1 MEDNVDARRR
11 EKELWNS
18 IPSLDGLERAE
29 TYFNLSLL
37 AFEQGEH
44 TKSLAL
50 AETACDCFVENFDDV
65 GSANCLTS
73 IAFNLYALDRK
84 WDAIRVMLRAIMKY
98 SRTSDM
104 QEWEYRGYLA
114 GWLADC
120 GENELALIQYEKCLE
135 HFTYQEFGIA
145 VARFNDDM
153 AKVLCDLDRCDESIG
168 RFQKSRETLRLE
180 REPGLVAAMDI
191 SIARCFNHLKDG
203 LSARDFA
210 YRALG
215 VFESG
220 ANKYKTAEALIQLGK
235 AYLNLAS
242 YQEAFEVLDRAHVL
256 ITGWRGPDFYL
267 IYLIQKG
274 KVKALKGLE
283 RWEEA
288 ETIER
293 RNKAIND
300 IMEYEEEN

>member
-1 MEDNVDARRR
+1 LIHVSVVTRRANYINTF
-11 EKELWNS
+11 LLTS
-18 IPSLDGLERAE
+18 STVID
-29 TYFNLSLL
+29 SLL
-37 AFEQGEH
+37 QRSYKCKKYLCYLSPLLPNQIQHRMPQELY
-44 TKSLAL
+44 SL
-50 AETACDCFVENFDDV
+50 NH
-65 GSANCLTS
+65 
-73 IAFNLYALDRK
+73 Y
-84 WDAIRVMLRAIMKY
+84 WD
-98 SRTSDM
+98 
-104 QEWEYRGYLA
+104 YRGYLA

-120 GENELALIQYEKCLE
+120 GENELAIIQYEKCLE

-153 AKVLCDLDRCDESIG
+153 AKVLCALDRCSEAIE
-168 RFQKSRETLRLE
+168 RFQKARDLLRLE
-180 REPGLVAAMDI
+180 KEPGLVAASDI
-191 SIARCFNHLKDG
+191 SIARCFNHLNDG

-220 ANKYKTAEALIQLGK
+220 ANRHKTAEALIQLGK
-235 AYLNLAS
+235 ANINLSS
-242 YQEAFEVLDRAHVL
+242 YHDAFELLDRAHGL
-256 ITGWRGPDFYL
+256 ITGWRSPDFYL
-267 IYLIQKG
+267 IYLIQKS

-300 IMEYEEEN
+300 IMEYE

>member
-1 MEDNVDARRR
+1 MEDNLNPGKR
-11 EKELWNS
+11 ERDLWNS

-73 IAFNLYALDRK
+73 IAFNLHALDRK
-84 WDAIRVMLRAIMKY
+84 WDAIRAIMRAVMKY
-98 SRTSDM
+98 SKASDV

-120 GENELALIQYEKCLE
+120 GENELAIIQYEKCLE

-153 AKVLCDLDRCDESIG
+153 AKVLCDLDRCSEAIE
-168 RFQKSRETLRLE
+168 RFQKARDLLRLE
-180 REPGLVAAMDI
+180 KEPGLVAASDI
-191 SIARCFNHLKDG
+191 SIARCFNHLNDG

-220 ANKYKTAEALIQLGK
+220 ANRHKTAEALIQLGK
-235 AYLNLAS
+235 ANINLSS
-242 YQEAFEVLDRAHVL
+242 YQDAFELLDRAHGL
-256 ITGWRGPDFYL
+256 ITGWRSPDFYL
-267 IYLIQKG
+267 IYLIQKS
-274 KVKALKGLE
+274 KVKALKGQE

-300 IMEYEEEN
+300 IMEYE